1 MKKKIKISLILSLAI
16 IFGCFSNV
24 FAASNQNNKAKK
36 ITDIK
41 KSIRLFNSA
50 AANNSST
57 GNEEKDQYTKLLMHM
72 DDDQFKDE
80 CGHKVTKQDV
90 NLDTTNKKFGNGSA
104 GFNGA
109 SSCLTIPASTEWD
122 LSNKNFTL
130 ECWIKLSKNSNKS
143 SIVGCGGISGKSLFS
158 WSFYKPANCN
168 CVSWYCTTGTGM
180 GTYMLSQDFS
190 TINDELFHH
199 YEVDRQGSD
208 FYFFLDGKLVSNV
221 NNPLSIKSD
230 NQPVI
235 IGNQLGLNEYFQ
247 GNIDELR
254 LSVGIARHTPASGI
268 SLNKATDILT
278 LGDDTKGTDT
288 LTAEVTPENV
298 TSKTVK
304 WKSSDPNIVYVD
316 EVTGKITATGK
327 GTATI
332 TAITTDGTNLKESC
346 IVTVMDSV
354 TPTPTPTPT
363 SNPTDSSDKSVLNI
377 TMTNGQVKQ
386 YNVTMDT
393 VNKFISWYRLRSA
406 GSGDPFYEFD
416 ITQTSSPNIIKTDYV
431 IFNKI
436 SSFEVDDYTK

>member
-80 CGHKVTKQDV
+80 CGHKVTNNNVK
-90 NLDTTNKKFGNGSA
+90 LDTVNKKFGNGSA
-104 GFNGA
+104 SFNGA
-109 SSCLTIPASTEWD
+109 DSCFLTTIDPIATDFTIEGRFLFSSLSIPHLFQIGKDNTNRLACVVYNNKLALYNGSTQKFFATGSSDIQTNVFCHIVLERKGSTFYIY
-122 LSNKNFTL
+122 LNGKL
-130 ECWIKLSKNSNKS
+130 ECSSNEN
-143 SIVGCGGISGKSLFS
+143 IDLGTF
-158 WSFYKPANCN
+158 
-168 CVSWYCTTGTGM
+168 TT
-180 GTYMLSQDFS
+180 
-190 TINDELFHH
+190 
-199 YEVDRQGSD
+199 
-208 FYFFLDGKLVSNV
+208 
-221 NNPLSIKSD
+221 LSIGTQNFNNNKED
-230 NQPVI
+230 HFN
-235 IGNQLGLNEYFQ
+235 GNL
-247 GNIDELR
+247 DELR
-254 LSVGIARHTPASGI
+254 LSNGIARWVPI
-268 SLNKATDILT
+268 DNINLNKSTDILI
-278 LGDDTKGTDT
+278 LNDDTKGTDT
-288 LTAEVTPENV
+288 LTATVTPDNV
-298 TSKTVK
+298 TSKAVK

-332 TAITTDGTNLKESC
+332 TATPTDGSNSIAKC
-346 IVTVMDSV
+346 IVTVMDPV
-354 TPTPTPTPT
+354 TPIPTPT